1 MLTRSMRWALICTIA
16 TATSPLLPLPIAQAE
31 QAELTDTEPP
41 CYVIYGNGDQENLTN
56 LCGMGRAPVALPAAA
71 IGPESASGVPET
83 PTTGGTVLLTSC
95 SLHSGGEGIA
105 YAAGVLLNDTGAA
118 IRNITIAYEVT
129 GPEGQRVHDNRLRIA
144 NLAPGASGQFSGQ
157 GTSPIRIDQ
166 APKPLQLRITNIQWQ
181 NAAGQRDSTV
191 PTNRC
196 Y

>member
-1 MLTRSMRWALICTIA
+1 MLTQSTGLAMICAITTA
-16 TATSPLLPLPIAQAE
+16 TASLLDPPTVKAQ

-56 LCGMGRAPVALPAAA
+56 LCGMGRAPAVLPEAA
-71 IGPESASGVPET
+71 IAPESSSGAANT

-95 SLHSGGEGIA
+95 SLRSGGEDIA

-118 IRNITIAYEVT
+118 VRNITIAYEVT

-144 NLAPGASGQFSGQ
+144 NLAPGASGPFSGQ

-181 NAAGQRDSTV
+181 NAAGQRASTV
-191 PTNRC
+191 PGSRC